1 LVTRFR
7 GNILKVCARH
17 KSGFAQNIK
26 DGDARLM
33 IAREQ
38 KSLRGLG
45 SCATRLRNTAMAAF
59 ACTSC
64 KSSRACISRWS
75 FAMVGR
81 QGGLKRSAG
90 KVIVDKY
97 YR

>member
-1 LVTRFR
+1 V
-7 GNILKVCARH
+7 RH
-17 KSGFAQNIK
+17 EITQYR
-26 DGDARLM
+26 DGGIRLHKLQ
-33 IAREQ
+33 E
-38 KSLRGLG
+38 L
-45 SCATRLRNTAMAAF
+45 
-59 ACTSC
+59 
-64 KSSRACISRWS
+64 ACISRWS